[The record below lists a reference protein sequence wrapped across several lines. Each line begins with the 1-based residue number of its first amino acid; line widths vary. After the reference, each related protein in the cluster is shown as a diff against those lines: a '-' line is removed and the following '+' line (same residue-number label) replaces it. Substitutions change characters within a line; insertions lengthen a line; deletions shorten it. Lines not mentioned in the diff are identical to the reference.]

1 MFGWFKDK
9 EKIAQ
14 TEKQMLDLIN
24 EIKNTTASLQ
34 ARATLPT
41 PKPLPTPPQEENTA
55 PAHINDVYTIGNN
68 INGDTIIHMKSG
80 QTSMV
85 LTLNA
90 DATNRMVRLLLATL
104 DSEDQEFEEKQK
116 QKQQEEN
123 E

>member
-1 MFGWFKDK
+1 MFEWFKDK

-34 ARATLPT
+34 AKATLPT

-68 INGDTIIHMKSG
+68 INGDTIINMKCG
-80 QTSMV
+80 QSTMIV
-85 LTLNA
+85 TLNP
-90 DATNRMVRLLLATL
+90 DATNRMIRLLLATL
-104 DSEDQEFEEKQK
+104 DSEDREFEEKQ
-116 QKQQEEN
+116 QQQEEN

>member
-1 MFGWFKDK
+1 MLGWFKDK

-24 EIKNTTASLQ
+24 EIKNTTANLQ
-34 ARATLPT
+34 AKATLPT
-41 PKPLPTPPQEENTA
+41 PKPTPPQEENTV

-68 INGDTIIHMKSG
+68 INGDTIINMKCG
-80 QTSMV
+80 QSNMIV
-85 LTLNA
+85 TLNA

-104 DSEDQEFEEKQK
+104 DSEDREFEEK

>member
-24 EIKNTTASLQ
+24 EIKNTTANLQ
-34 ARATLPT
+34 AKASLAQPRAQ
-41 PKPLPTPPQEENTA
+41 PTPPKEENTV

-90 DATNRMVRLLLATL
+90 DATNRMIRLLLATL

-116 QKQQEEN
+116 QQEEN

>member
-24 EIKNTTASLQ
+24 EIKNTTANLQ
-34 ARATLPT
+34 AKASLPT
-41 PKPLPTPPQEENTA
+41 PKPLPTPPKEENTV

-116 QKQQEEN
+116 QQEEN

>member
-24 EIKNTTASLQ
+24 EIKNTTANLQ
-34 ARATLPT
+34 ARASLPTPKTLPT
-41 PKPLPTPPQEENTA
+41 PPKEENTV

-104 DSEDQEFEEKQK
+104 DSEDREFEEK

>member
-24 EIKNTTASLQ
+24 EIKNTTANLQ
-34 ARATLPT
+34 AKASLAQPRPQ
-41 PKPLPTPPQEENTA
+41 PTPPKEENTV

-116 QKQQEEN
+116 QQEEN